1 MHFLRVF
8 LFPLLFSIWFVVSV
22 SPSGFAQAQP
32 APPQVRPSGAHAP
45 VLGPVRVGTL
55 EAELIADRATVA
67 PGQSFRLGLRLKHD
81 PKWHTYW
88 RNPGDSGL
96 PTRWQIKLPSGWS
109 AGEIQWPAPHR
120 IRVGPMANFGYDGE
134 IVLPL
139 SVTPPTGLAGR
150 DVQLEATATWLV
162 CREICIPGEASLAI
176 RLPLFQSLSESQSQ
190 SPPDRKS
197 SSAWGALFA
206 AADQWIPDPSHVI
219 KARWFLEGKRLV
231 LAFPPPPTA
240 ALSTP
245 PSISPSTA
253 MEFTF
258 FPERER
264 LVAPAADQQL
274 ERLSDGRWR
283 LGLELA
289 TDATPNAATNA
300 ESADSLDGVL
310 RLSGR
315 AYQVRATRQ
324 SGSAPLPGE
333 PIGVSVLANVAN
345 VANGSNL
352 TDTANASRVPSDR
365 SLLSRLD
372 PTAVSTSTT
381 SATSATQPGA
391 AIDPLALGLVL
402 VGSLL
407 GGLLLNLMP
416 CVFPVVGLKVL
427 GFVQDAGGDSAR
439 ARQNAFAFAA
449 GVVAMFLGLAAL
461 MLLLRGAGQAVGW
474 GFQLQSPAV
483 VSLLALLFL
492 ALGLNFSG
500 VYEIGLRLTT
510 LGVSGGF
517 QKGSSNGSSNGSF
530 NDPSHGI
537 GPSFAAGLLA
547 AVVATPCTAPFM
559 GAAVGFTL
567 TAAPAIALLVFA
579 AIGLGMAAPY
589 LLLGLYPE
597 WLARLPR
604 PGQWMQTLRQGLAF
618 PMYATSVW
626 LVWVLG
632 AQMGVD
638 AMLRTLMAGVL
649 VAAAAWWWGRT
660 AAKPSAS
667 HLGKSVPAGVLI
679 ALAIALASPRAL
691 DPVRSGETQD
701 WAAWSP
707 AAVSVARGAGR
718 TVFVDFTA
726 AWCISCQVNKKV
738 VLENESVRRAFAVN
752 DVLLLRA
759 DWTRQDPTITAAL
772 AEFGRNGVPL
782 YLVYRPGQQTA
793 QVLPELLTSNVV
805 IDALTSSL
813 R

>member
-1 MHFLRVF
+1 
-8 LFPLLFSIWFVVSV
+8 
-22 SPSGFAQAQP
+22 
-32 APPQVRPSGAHAP
+32 
-45 VLGPVRVGTL
+45 
-55 EAELIADRATVA
+55 
-67 PGQSFRLGLRLKHD
+67 
-81 PKWHTYW
+81 
-88 RNPGDSGL
+88 
-96 PTRWQIKLPSGWS
+96 
-109 AGEIQWPAPHR
+109 
-120 IRVGPMANFGYDGE
+120 
-134 IVLPL
+134 
-139 SVTPPTGLAGR
+139 
-150 DVQLEATATWLV
+150 V

-176 RLPLFQSLSESQSQ
+176 RLPLLQTNSQANAQANAQANKESA
-190 SPPDRKS
+190 R
-197 SSAWGALFA
+197 AALFA
-206 AADQWIPDPSHVI
+206 AADRWIPDPNQVI
-219 KARWFLEGKRLV
+219 KARWFAEGKRLV
-231 LAFPPPPTA
+231 LTFPPPPTA

-245 PSISPSTA
+245 PSTSL
-253 MEFTF
+253 EFTF
-258 FPERER
+258 VPERER
-264 LVAPAADQQL
+264 MVAPAADQQL

-289 TDATPNAATNA
+289 PDASPDAPPNARPNA
-300 ESADSLDGVL
+300 ESVETLDGVL
-310 RLSGR
+310 RLSGQ

-324 SGSAPLPGE
+324 SGPAPLAGE
-333 PIGVSVLANVAN
+333 PIGVSVLPTLATL
-345 VANGSNL
+345 ANGA
-352 TDTANASRVPSDR
+352 DTANASKLPAER
-365 SLLSRLD
+365 SLLSQLD
-372 PTAVSTSTT
+372 PTAGSTSTT
-381 SATSATQPGA
+381 SATSVTSATAAANVAQSGA

-402 VGSLL
+402 AGSLL

-427 GFVQDAGGDSAR
+427 GFVQDAGGDSVR
-439 ARQNAFAFAA
+439 ARRNAFAFAA

-461 MLLLRGAGQAVGW
+461 MLLLRSAGQAVGW
-474 GFQLQSPAV
+474 GFQLQSPVV

-517 QKGSSNGSSNGSF
+517 QKGSSNGSSNGSL

>member
-1 MHFLRVF
+1 MRFLRVF
-8 LFPLLFSIWFVVSV
+8 LFPLFFSIWYAG
-22 SPSGFAQAQP
+22 SPGLWGLVQAQP
-32 APPQVRPSGAHAP
+32 APAQGRPSGAPAP

-67 PGQSFRLGLRLKHD
+67 PGEAFRLGLRLKHD
-81 PKWHTYW
+81 PQWHTYW

-96 PTRWQIKLPSGWS
+96 PTRLRVNLPSGWS
-109 AGEIQWPAPHR
+109 AGEVQWPAPHR

-139 SVTPPTGLAGR
+139 SVTPPAGLAGR
-150 DVQLEATATWLV
+150 EVQLEATATWLV
-162 CREICIPGEASLAI
+162 CREICVPGEASLSI
-176 RLPLFQSLSESQSQ
+176 RLPLVQAQSQ
-190 SPPDRKS
+190 SDSKP
-197 SSAWGALFA
+197 AWKALFA
-206 AADQWIPDPSHVI
+206 EADQWIPDPNHVI
-219 KARWFLEGKRLV
+219 KARWFTEGKRLV
-231 LAFPPPPTA
+231 LTFPPPPIA
-240 ALSTP
+240 FPSTP
-245 PSISPSTA
+245 SSTA
-253 MEFTF
+253 LEFTF

-264 LVAPAADQQL
+264 IVAPAADQQL

-283 LGLELA
+283 LGLEAASDAAPNVA
-289 TDATPNAATNA
+289 TNAATNA
-300 ESADSLDGVL
+300 ESVDALDGVL
-310 RLSGR
+310 RLSGQV
-315 AYQVRATRQ
+315 YQVRATREN
-324 SGSAPLPGE
+324 GPAPLSGE
-333 PIGVSVLANVAN
+333 PIGVSVLANIAN
-345 VANGSNL
+345 SSN
-352 TDTANASRVPSDR
+352 VPAER

-372 PTAVSTSTT
+372 PTAGSTSTQSTT
-381 SATSATQPGA
+381 SSTAAAQPRP

-402 VGSLL
+402 AGSLL

-449 GVVAMFLGLAAL
+449 GVVVMFLGLAAL
-461 MLLLRGAGQAVGW
+461 MLLLRSAGQAVGW

-510 LGVSGGF
+510 LGVAGGSP
-517 QKGSSNGSSNGSF
+517 KGSLNGSA
-530 NDPSHGI
+530 NDSPNGI

-547 AVVATPCTAPFM
+547 AIVATPCTAPFM

-567 TAAPAIALLVFA
+567 TAAPVIALLVFA

-638 AMLRTLMAGVL
+638 AMLRTLMAAVL
-649 VAAAAWWWGRT
+649 VGAAAWWWGRPP
-660 AAKPSAS
+660 AKPSAG
-667 HLGKSVPAGVLI
+667 HLGKSVPVGALIVLS
-679 ALAIALASPRAL
+679 IALASPR
-691 DPVRSGETQD
+691 DVNPQRSGEMQD
-701 WAAWSP
+701 WAVWSP
-707 AAVSVARGAGR
+707 EAVSAARGAGQ

-726 AWCISCQVNKKV
+726 AWCISCQVNKKI
-738 VLENESVRRAFAVN
+738 VLEDASVRRAFAAK

-782 YLVYRPGQQTA
+782 YLVYRPGQGTA
-793 QVLPELLTSNVV
+793 QVLPELLTSNMV
-805 IDALTSSL
+805 IDALTSPL

>member
-1 MHFLRVF
+1 MRFLRVS
-8 LFPLLFSIWFVVSV
+8 LFPLFFSIWFAVSAN
-22 SPSGFAQAQP
+22 PWGFAQAQL
-32 APPQVRPSGAHAP
+32 AQAQVRTPGAPAS

-55 EAELIADRATVA
+55 EAELIADRASVA

-81 PKWHTYW
+81 PQWHTYW

-96 PTRWQIKLPSGWS
+96 PTRWQVKLPSGWS
-109 AGEIQWPAPHR
+109 AGEVQWPAPHR

-139 SVTPPTGLAGR
+139 RVTPPEGLAGR
-150 DVQLEATATWLV
+150 DVQLEATASWLV

-176 RLPLFQSLSESQSQ
+176 RLPVVQPNPQSSPQSN
-190 SPPDRKS
+190 KE
-197 SSAWGALFA
+197 SAWAASFV
-206 AADQWIPDPSHVI
+206 AADQWIPDPNQPI
-219 KARWFLEGKRLV
+219 KGRWFKEGKRMVLV
-231 LAFPPPPTA
+231 FPPPTPASQSNPT
-240 ALSTP
+240 STP
-245 PSISPSTA
+245 V
-253 MEFTF
+253 EFTF

-264 LVAPAADQQL
+264 MVAPAADQQL

-283 LGLELA
+283 IGLELA
-289 TDATPNAATNA
+289 PDAAANSAPDA
-300 ESADSLDGVL
+300 ESGDTLDGVL
-310 RLSGR
+310 RLSGH

-324 SGSAPLPGE
+324 SGPAPLSGE

-345 VANGSNL
+345 GPDA
-352 TDTANASRVPSDR
+352 ANATKVPAER
-365 SLLSRLD
+365 SLLARLV
-372 PTAVSTSTT
+372 PTSTPT
-381 SATSATQPGA
+381 SSATTPQIAGQAVNT
-391 AIDPLALGLVL
+391 IDPLALGLVL
-402 VGSLL
+402 AGSLL

-461 MLLLRGAGQAVGW
+461 MLLLRSAGQVVGW
-474 GFQLQSPAV
+474 GFQLQSPVV

-510 LGVSGGF
+510 LGSSVGGLPNA
-517 QKGSSNGSSNGSF
+517 SSNGS
-530 NDPSHGI
+530 SHGI

-567 TAAPAIALLVFA
+567 TATPAIALLVFS

-632 AQMGVD
+632 AQLGVD

-667 HLGKSVPAGVLI
+667 HLSRSLPAGGLLV
-679 ALAIALASPRAL
+679 LAIALASPRVVP
-691 DPVRSGETQD
+691 PVSSEVAQD

-707 AAVSVARGAGR
+707 DAVSAARVAGR

-726 AWCISCQVNKKV
+726 AWCISCQVNKKL
-738 VLENESVRRAFAVN
+738 VLESGSVRHAFADK

-782 YLVYRPGQQTA
+782 YLVYRPGQDTA

-805 IDALTSSL
+805 IEALTSAL

>member
-1 MHFLRVF
+1 
-8 LFPLLFSIWFVVSV
+8 
-22 SPSGFAQAQP
+22 
-32 APPQVRPSGAHAP
+32 
-45 VLGPVRVGTL
+45 
-55 EAELIADRATVA
+55 
-67 PGQSFRLGLRLKHD
+67 
-81 PKWHTYW
+81 
-88 RNPGDSGL
+88 
-96 PTRWQIKLPSGWS
+96 
-109 AGEIQWPAPHR
+109 
-120 IRVGPMANFGYDGE
+120 
-134 IVLPL
+134 
-139 SVTPPTGLAGR
+139 
-150 DVQLEATATWLV
+150 
-162 CREICIPGEASLAI
+162 
-176 RLPLFQSLSESQSQ
+176 
-190 SPPDRKS
+190 
-197 SSAWGALFA
+197 LFA
-206 AADQWIPDPSHVI
+206 AADQWIPDPAHVI
-219 KARWFLEGKRLV
+219 KARWFMEGQRVMLS
-231 LAFPPPPTA
+231 FPPPPTA
-240 ALSTP
+240 PHSAPLSTP
-245 PSISPSTA
+245 V
-253 MEFTF
+253 EFTF

-264 LVAPAADQQL
+264 LVAPAADQTL
-274 ERLSDGRWR
+274 ERLSDGRLR
-283 LGLELA
+283 LGLEQA
-289 TDATPNAATNA
+289 PEAASNATPNSKTHA
-300 ESADSLDGVL
+300 ESGDTLDGVL

-324 SGSAPLPGE
+324 VGSESSSGEQIGISA
-333 PIGVSVLANVAN
+333 LANVAN
-345 VANGSNL
+345 GANV
-352 TDTANASRVPSDR
+352 ANASQAPAER
-365 SLLSRLD
+365 SLMSRLIPGST
-372 PTAVSTSTT
+372 PTS
-381 SATSATQPGA
+381 SATTPQSADQAVNTL
-391 AIDPLALGLVL
+391 DPLTLGLVL
-402 VGSLL
+402 AGSLL

-427 GFVQDAGGDSAR
+427 GFVQDAGGDSTR

-461 MLLLRGAGQAVGW
+461 MLLLRSAGQAVGW

-510 LGVSGGF
+510 LGSSPGGLPNA
-517 QKGSSNGSSNGSF
+517 SSNGSSHGVGS
-530 NDPSHGI
+530 
-537 GPSFAAGLLA
+537 SFAAGLLA

-567 TAAPAIALLVFA
+567 TATPAIALLVFS

-632 AQMGVD
+632 AQLGVD
-638 AMLRTLMAGVL
+638 AMLRTLMAAVL

-660 AAKPSAS
+660 GAKPFAS
-667 HLGKSVPAGVLI
+667 PLKRSVPVGGLLV
-679 ALAIALASPRAL
+679 LAIALASPRVMN
-691 DPVRSGETQD
+691 PVSSEVTKD

-707 AAVSVARGAGR
+707 DAVSAARAAGR

-726 AWCISCQVNKKV
+726 AWCISCQVNKKL
-738 VLENESVRRAFAVN
+738 VLESGSVRHAFADK

-782 YLVYRPGQQTA
+782 YLVYRPGQDTA

-805 IDALTSSL
+805 IEALTSAL